1 MRADSLPPAQ
11 ARAADLFGRLLAR
24 GLCTPSECLPVLLEA
39 ALRSRPASDPAGL
52 RMHLAHRLR
61 DAARAHAAERA
72 LAVERIEQALAPLL
86 AARATAGAIRARA
99 VAENARLGAPLRA
112 PEVEGVAR
120 ASALRALRRGGAY
133 GR

>member
-1 MRADSLPPAQ
+1 MHADSLPAAQ

-24 GLCTPSECLPVLLEA
+24 GLCTADECLPVLLEA
-39 ALRSRPASDPAGL
+39 ALRRRPTLDPAGL
-52 RMHLAHRLR
+52 RMRLAHRLC

-72 LAVERIEQALAPLL
+72 AAVDRIERALAPLL

-99 VAENARLGAPLRA
+99 AAENARLGAPLRGG
-112 PEVEGVAR
+112 EVEGVAR
-120 ASALRALRRGGAY
+120 AAALGALRRGGAY